1 MKEQEN
7 YAMWAERV
15 AAWQSSGES
24 MRAFAL
30 RHAWRPRQLAWW
42 AKRINEEKAA
52 APALIPVTIKPL
64 SPSNPVRLNGTGW
77 TLDLPSTTPAAWLA
91 ELLRSL

>member
-7 YAMWAERV
+7 YAMWSERV

-30 RHAWRPRQLAWW
+30 RHEWRPRQLAWW
-42 AKRINEEKAA
+42 AKRINEEKA
-52 APALIPVTIKPL
+52 PFPSLIPVTIKP
-64 SPSNPVRLNGTGW
+64 SAVCNSIRLNGSDW
-77 TLDLPSTTPAAWLA
+77 SLDLPITTPASWLA

>member
-15 AAWQSSGES
+15 AAWQRSGES
-24 MRAFAL
+24 MRAYAL
-30 RHAWRPRQLAWW
+30 RHEWRPRQLAWW
-42 AKRINEEKAA
+42 AKRINEDKAA
-52 APALIPVTIKPL
+52 TPMLIPVTVKSASACAPI
-64 SPSNPVRLNGTGW
+64 RLNGSGW
-77 TLDLPSTTPAAWLA
+77 SLDLPGTTPAAWLA

>member
-15 AAWQSSGES
+15 AAWHSSGES

-30 RHAWRPRQLAWW
+30 RHEWKPRQLAWW
-42 AKRINEEKAA
+42 NKRINEDRAA
-52 APALIPVTIKPL
+52 APVLIPVKIT
-64 SPSNPVRLNGTGW
+64 SPVACAPIRLNGSGW
-77 TLDLPSTTPAAWLA
+77 SLELPVATPADWLA